1 MQKVLIVFAHPA
13 LERSRVNL
21 HLFEAAG
28 GLEGVTPH
36 DLYDAYPEFDI
47 DVRREQALLESHEV
61 VVFQHPLYWYSA
73 PAMLKQWQDLVL
85 EHGWAYGRSGT
96 ALQGKRALHA
106 ITAGGRED
114 SYQRDGSNRFT
125 VSELLAPFEQ
135 TARLCGMLWLP
146 PFAVHGTHLL
156 TDDEIAGHA
165 DDYTRLLSGLRDGVV
180 DLAAARVLPR
190 LNADLAAVLGS

>member
-1 MQKVLIVFAHPA
+1 MQKVLIVFIHPA
-13 LERSRVNL
+13 VERSRVNRR
-21 HLFEAAG
+21 LFDAAAAVG
-28 GLEGVTPH
+28 GVTLH

-47 DVRREQALLESHEV
+47 DVRHEQALLAEHEV

-96 ALQGKRALHA
+96 ALRGKRALHA

-114 SYQRDGSNRFT
+114 SYRRDGSNRFT
-125 VSELLAPFEQ
+125 VAELLAPFEQ

-156 TDDEIAGHA
+156 TDDQIAGHA
-165 DDYTRLLSGLRDGVV
+165 EDYCRLLGGLRDGQV
-180 DLAAARVLPR
+180 DPAAVRSLPR